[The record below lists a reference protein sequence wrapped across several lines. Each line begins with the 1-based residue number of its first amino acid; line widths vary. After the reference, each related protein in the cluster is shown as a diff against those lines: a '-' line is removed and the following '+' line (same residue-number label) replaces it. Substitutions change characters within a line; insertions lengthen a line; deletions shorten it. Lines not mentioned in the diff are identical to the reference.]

1 MTSVSSTVISVGG
14 TPTIFLPL
22 PTPYPSEEGCGTNV
36 YQLTS
41 TAPTFLAWDPVY
53 GQSVTDATSCFPPQV
68 TTWWLQSS
76 SALIY
81 TALGPSFACPE
92 AYSTVSTNYVAS
104 SVQEVYCCPTSFT
117 LLYAQPNQGEAFPS
131 QCTSMLTEGQTLSWF
146 TGVTSST
153 SRSTTTVFTSAATM
167 FAVPVNGFNIDTSS
181 QAGSTDTAAAGTAQT
196 TASSSSSSPSSSS
209 QSSSASSAG
218 SSNLGL
224 SIGVT
229 LGVVLGILLLGVGA
243 FVLWRR
249 RRAKLLQK
257 SQHNVTRSTAAS
269 QKPSEM
275 I

>member
-1 MTSVSSTVISVGG
+1 
-14 TPTIFLPL
+14 
-22 PTPYPSEEGCGTNV
+22 
-36 YQLTS
+36 
-41 TAPTFLAWDPVY
+41 
-53 GQSVTDATSCFPPQV
+53 
-68 TTWWLQSS
+68 
-76 SALIY
+76 
-81 TALGPSFACPE
+81 
-92 AYSTVSTNYVAS
+92 
-104 SVQEVYCCPTSFT
+104 
-117 LLYAQPNQGEAFPS
+117 
-131 QCTSMLTEGQTLSWF
+131 MLTEGQTLSWF

-181 QAGSTDTAAAGTAQT
+181 QAGSTDTATAGTSQT

-249 RRAKLLQK
+249 RRARLARPLSNGATSNMPRESTVFECEAWVPK
-257 SQHNVTRSTAAS
+257 STQTAHTSELSELPLNGPRSVYELP
-269 QKPSEM
+269 QRWER
-275 I
+275 